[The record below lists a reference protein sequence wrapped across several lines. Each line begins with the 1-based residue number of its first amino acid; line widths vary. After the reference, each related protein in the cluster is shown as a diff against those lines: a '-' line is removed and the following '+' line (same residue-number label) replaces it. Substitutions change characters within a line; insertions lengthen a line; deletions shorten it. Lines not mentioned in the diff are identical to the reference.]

1 MLVGF
6 DRANDNDD
14 VGFLRLDGEII
25 FLFDTD
31 VFRFGV
37 SLCLLGF
44 FLVDELVVARSDVL
58 RVFLGCFL
66 LEVAGIER

>member
-1 MLVGF
+1 LLFGF
-6 DRANDNDD
+6 DRANDNED
-14 VGFLRLDGEII
+14 VGFLRLD
-25 FLFDTD
+25 

-37 SLCLLGF
+37 SFCLLGF